1 MPANTPMMNAYKLV
15 YRNTGVFLEI
25 LEPKPG
31 MRTAT
36 MENLKEYFSRKQL
49 NAVKSMVVEEA
60 VQRGAGTYRIAEPQ
74 PEFVFNEEL
83 RIGISNDSMTAR
95 AVLLPPDENGG
106 RSITVSEAIKMLNDE
121 GVKFGIIQETLEK
134 VLSEKSYGKAF
145 IAAKGEPAVDGVNG
159 KITFHFSISH
169 TGKPIEDE
177 ETGKVDFHYLDNFEK
192 VREGQLLVS
201 RTFATQGTVGTNV
214 RGVQLNPA
222 KGKEAKMPKGQKIR
236 YNDDYT
242 EMYAAVTGRVDYR
255 NELVIV
261 SNVYEVKQDVD
272 LSTGNIDFE
281 GDVLIR
287 KNVTSGMEIK
297 ASGDIVVYGGVE
309 NARLIAGHSITVTNG
324 FQGGSASAG
333 SEFSAKFIE
342 GCDVYAGEVIRSDSV
357 MFSTLNCGGEIII
370 YGKRGSIIGGEI
382 KAYHLI
388 AAKTIGA
395 VNHPKTKIFVG
406 IDPKLKNRLVEI
418 EDKLE
423 KANAQFGEI
432 EKVCKY
438 LLSKAFANETISD
451 QTRRALASK
460 AELSQQISDYQRER
474 DEIVNL
480 LSDDGNGVVHV
491 TEMAYPGTIITI
503 SEKVY
508 NVEGSGV
515 KAASF
520 RVMSDATVGFTVCD
534 YTPTNAPKPAKK

>member
-1 MPANTPMMNAYKLV
+1 MKNAFKLV

-25 LEPKPG
+25 LDPKPG
-31 MRTAT
+31 LTPPT
-36 MENLKEYFSRKQL
+36 MDRLKDYFTRKQL
-49 NAVKSMVVEEA
+49 NAVKTTVVEEA
-60 VQRGAGTYRIAEPQ
+60 VQKGAGTYRVAEPQ
-74 PEFVFNEEL
+74 PEYVFNEEL
-83 RIGISNDSMTAR
+83 RIGISTDSMTAR
-95 AVLLPPDENGG
+95 AILLPPDENGG
-106 RSITVSEAIKMLNDE
+106 RSITVSEAIKQLNDE
-121 GVKFGIIQETLEK
+121 GVKFGIDQEAIEK
-134 VLSEKSYGKAF
+134 VLTEKIYGKPF

-159 KITFHFSISH
+159 KITFHFSMSH
-169 TGKPIEDE
+169 TGKPVEDE
-177 ETGKVDFHYLDNFEK
+177 ESGRVDFHYLDNFEK
-192 VREGQLLVS
+192 VKEGQLLVS
-201 RTFATQGTVGTNV
+201 RTFATQGTVGSNV
-214 RGVQLNPA
+214 RGISLNPA

-236 YNDDYT
+236 YNEDYT
-242 EMYAAVTGRVDYR
+242 EMYAAATGRVDYR

-272 LSTGNIDFE
+272 LSTGNIEFE

-297 ASGDIVVYGGVE
+297 ASGDIIVYGGVE

-342 GCDVYAGEVIRSDSV
+342 GCDVYAGELIKSDSV

-370 YGKRGSIIGGEI
+370 YGKRGSIIGGEV

-395 VNHPKTKIFVG
+395 VNPPKTKVYVG
-406 IDPKLKNRLVEI
+406 IDPKLKDKLVEV

-423 KANAQFGEI
+423 KANAQFAEV

-438 LLSKAFANETISD
+438 LLSKAFANDTIRD

-460 AELSQQISDYQRER
+460 AELSQQISDYQHERE
-474 DEIVNL
+474 EIVSL

-520 RVMSDATVGFTVCD
+520 RVMSDMTVGFTVCD
-534 YTPTNAPKPAKK
+534 YSPTSAAKAAKK